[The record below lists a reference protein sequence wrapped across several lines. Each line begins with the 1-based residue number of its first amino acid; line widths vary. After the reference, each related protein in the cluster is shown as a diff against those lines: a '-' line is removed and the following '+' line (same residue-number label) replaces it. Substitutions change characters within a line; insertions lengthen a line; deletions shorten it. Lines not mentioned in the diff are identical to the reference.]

1 MSLSKLGLPGAR
13 CGIIIANEELIT
25 AITNVNGIISLA
37 PGGIGPAMALEML
50 KRDDLMRLSQEIIR
64 SFIINEYLKLLILFV
79 AIYLKSV
86 ALSINRKG
94 YFLVAL
100 V

>member
-1 MSLSKLGLPGAR
+1 MKR
-13 CGIIIANEELIT
+13 LIT

-37 PGGIGPAMALEML
+37 LECIGPAMALEML

-64 SFIINEYLKLLILFV
+64 SFIINECLKLLILFV